1 MSFNIYFTVTNSSTK
16 KIGSGRVGH
25 GNGSSPQQDEKS
37 TSPAK
42 GDKNSNSGE
51 KKPRNHHRKAPQKP
65 KEFTHPTLENIV
77 ITKASVQDRLA
88 KIAKVVDAGGSK
100 VTQ

>member
-1 MSFNIYFTVTNSSTK
+1 MRDDFFLIRFLFTVTNNSSK

-25 GNGSSPQQDEKS
+25 GNNAAHPDDKSPV
-37 TSPAK
+37 K
-42 GDKNSNSGE
+42 GDKNGD
-51 KKPRNHHRKAPQKP
+51 KKPRNHRRPPQKP

-77 ITKASVQDRLA
+77 VTKSSVQDRLA
-88 KIAKVVDAGGSK
+88 KIAKVVDTGDSE